1 MIEYNYKGGKNM
13 KFDKWFNKQ
22 SRLIQVILLVIPFVG
37 WFVELGVRLSV
48 ALRTKDIIH
57 ILVFVLFLVV
67 GWGWILNLI
76 DLIYLV
82 LKGHL
87 ILAK

>member
-1 MIEYNYKGGKNM
+1 M

-57 ILVFVLFLVV
+57 ILVFVLFLLV

>member
-1 MIEYNYKGGKNM
+1 M

-22 SRLIQVILLVIPFVG
+22 SRLIQVILLVIPFLG

>member
-1 MIEYNYKGGKNM
+1 M

>member
-1 MIEYNYKGGKNM
+1 M

-22 SRLIQVILLVIPFVG
+22 SRLVQVILLIIPFVG

-48 ALRTKDIIH
+48 ALRTKDIVH
-57 ILVFVLFLVV
+57 ILVFVLFLLV

>member
-1 MIEYNYKGGKNM
+1 M

-57 ILVFVLFLVV
+57 ILAFVLFLVV

>member
-1 MIEYNYKGGKNM
+1 M

-22 SRLIQVILLVIPFVG
+22 SRLVQVILLLIPFVG
-37 WFVELGVRLSV
+37 WVVELGVRLSV
-48 ALRTKDIIH
+48 ALRKKSLIH
-57 ILVFVLFLVV
+57 TLVFILFLLV
-67 GWGWILNLI
+67 GWGWVLNLV

-82 LKGHL
+82 MKGHL

>member
-1 MIEYNYKGGKNM
+1 MN
-13 KFDKWFNKQ
+13 FDKWFNKQ
-22 SRLIQVILLVIPFVG
+22 TRLIQVILLVIPFVG

>member
-1 MIEYNYKGGKNM
+1 MTV
-13 KFDKWFNKQ
+13 DKWFNKQ
-22 SRLIQVILLVIPFVG
+22 SRLVQVILLIIPFVG

-48 ALRTKDIIH
+48 ALRTKSLVH
-57 ILVFVLFLVV
+57 AVVFVLFLVV

-76 DLIYLV
+76 DLVYLV